1 MAPRHSPPE
10 KVLATRWGLR
20 VRVRAAA
27 RHTPRAPTRAGVNE
41 TMSSA
46 IIRVGHEAA
55 AARAVRASAASSS
68 SSGAMRNGT
77 AAAAR
82 VAAKNARGRRG
93 NAHVARVARP
103 RGARSDQQEEAQY
116 REMLRVT
123 KEWMAYDPDELP
135 ENYPAPWETH
145 VKNLMENGPWP
156 CWDPEMDERLRGSA
170 RVHPVQGDARA
181 VQQVR

>member
-1 MAPRHSPPE
+1 
-10 KVLATRWGLR
+10 
-20 VRVRAAA
+20 
-27 RHTPRAPTRAGVNE
+27 
-41 TMSSA
+41 
-46 IIRVGHEAA
+46 
-55 AARAVRASAASSS
+55 
-68 SSGAMRNGT
+68 MRNGT

-103 RGARSDQQEEAQY
+103 REEPGAISEEEAQY

-145 VKNLMENGPWP
+145 VKDLMENGPWP
-156 CWDPEMDERLRGSA
+156 LGPGDGRERLRGST

-181 VQQVR
+181 VQHVR